1 MDKKIVIK
9 MNISMFFYMENL
21 NRCNKSLEEQCIFL
35 RFVHYCVGFFE
46 LCGFPLSAPF
56 DF

>member
-35 RFVHYCVGFFE
+35 RFVHYCVGFIE